1 MKDEI
6 SRMTDKITD
15 YSSSKLED
23 SRVFDLFQS
32 EKTESLKESMED
44 IQEAI
49 RLRKQLSEEITTL
62 FNKVIMDTDNFIIRL
77 NIVDR
82 NNEIIRGEQMKLKQ
96 KQMELEAKKIEER
109 VTCWKDIALLKKEL
123 REHLAEF
130 RDKESRST
138 MLDNLLESNV

>member
-6 SRMTDKITD
+6 SKTAD
-15 YSSSKLED
+15 YSSNKLED
-23 SRVFDLFQS
+23 SRVFELFQS

-49 RLRKQLSEEITTL
+49 RLRKQLSEEVTTL
-62 FNKVIMDTDNFIIRL
+62 FNKVIIDTDNFIIRL

-96 KQMELEAKKIEER
+96 KQMEIEAKKIEER
-109 VTCWKDIALLKKEL
+109 VNCWKDVALLKKEL

-138 MLDNLLESNV
+138 MLDNLLDSNI